1 MAIIP
6 KRESPL
12 IMGIINMSPDSFYE
26 GSRCKGE
33 DDFEQRYGK
42 MLEEGAHIIDIGAC
56 STRPGSLSVSEDQ
69 EWELLKPALKK
80 ILRVFPASTFSLDT
94 FRASIVERAYD
105 FAGDFIINDISAS
118 ELDPGLLSTAAR
130 LELPYIAMHMRGT
143 PATMQGL
150 CDYEDVVK
158 EVSDSF
164 DNFICKATGSGIEE
178 LILDPGFGFAKSID
192 QNYKLLNNLSK
203 LKKTK
208 SDGTFYPLLVGLSR
222 KSMIYKLLD
231 TTPDDVIPETCA
243 LNLAALI
250 NGADILRV
258 HDVKEAAR
266 IVKIYKTIEKNLN

>member
-6 KRESPL
+6 KRETPL

-42 MLEEGAHIIDIGAC
+42 MLEDGAHIIDIGAC
-56 STRPGSLSVSEDQ
+56 STRPGSLSVSEEE
-69 EWELLKPALKK
+69 EWELLKPALKI
-80 ILRVFPASTFSLDT
+80 ILRVFPLSTFSLDT

-105 FAGDFIINDISAS
+105 FVGDFIINDISAG
-118 ELDPGLLSTAAR
+118 ELDREMFPTAAR

-143 PATMQGL
+143 PATMQAL
-150 CDYEDVVK
+150 CDYDNVVK
-158 EVSDSF
+158 EVSDCF
-164 DNFICKATGSGIEE
+164 DNFILRAADSGIEE

-192 QNYKLLNNLSK
+192 QNYRLLNNLSS
-203 LKKTK
+203 LKKNK
-208 SDGTFYPLLVGLSR
+208 NDGTIYPLLVGLSR
-222 KSMIYKLLD
+222 KSMIYKLLE

-243 LNLAALI
+243 LNLAALM